1 MASGALATS
10 PSSAS
15 SSSFWPLPAT
25 PATPKISPL
34 RTEKLMSSSE
44 VPKWPAAGSE
54 RWLTTKAGSPK
65 LCSLALT
72 MSLRSPPI
80 IFSAIE
86 REVSTLGS
94 QVSTT
99 LPPRKIVALSHNA
112 FISLSLCEM

>member
-1 MASGALATS
+1 
-10 PSSAS
+10 
-15 SSSFWPLPAT
+15 
-25 PATPKISPL
+25 
-34 RTEKLMSSSE
+34 
-44 VPKWPAAGSE
+44 
-54 RWLTTKAGSPK
+54 
-65 LCSLALT
+65 